1 MTKSNKSNCQSS
13 ATWVKDKK
21 ILVMGL
27 GLLGGGIAATKWLV
41 QHGAKVTVTDLKD
54 KKALANS
61 IKALG
66 KYAKRARFVLGGHDE
81 KDFKNNEI
89 VVVNPAVPKESKFL
103 KIARESGAKLENE
116 ASLFFRF
123 CKNPVIAVT
132 GTRGKTTT
140 VNWIHHL
147 LKKKYPRAVLTGNSS
162 DNPMLK
168 VLDGLDGKSP
178 VIVELSSW
186 HLELLPRSGKSARV
200 AVITNLLPDHL
211 NRYKNLTEYASAKAN
226 IFKDQTKNDFLIL
239 NKNNKWTKFFL
250 KQKPKSQIAFIPFS
264 PPLPLFSHLTS
275 WGEHNL
281 QNSMMAVL
289 AANLSGI
296 SWNLIKK
303 RIKTLPQI
311 KFRQEIIGRD
321 KSLTIVNDT
330 TATSP
335 DGTIAALKRFARD
348 GLELILITGGT
359 DKNLIFNELA
369 KEIKKCVKSEN
380 LFLLEGSA
388 TSKMIGELDKI
399 KYFRAKPPQLFL
411 NFETLLTS
419 ALKRAK
425 IVKGKATLLFSPSS
439 ASFEKFK
446 NEFDRGERFN
456 KFFQKGA

>member
-1 MTKSNKSNCQSS
+1 
-13 ATWVKDKK
+13 
-21 ILVMGL
+21 
-27 GLLGGGIAATKWLV
+27 
-41 QHGAKVTVTDLKD
+41 
-54 KKALANS
+54 
-61 IKALG
+61 
-66 KYAKRARFVLGGHDE
+66 
-81 KDFKNNEI
+81 
-89 VVVNPAVPKESKFL
+89 
-103 KIARESGAKLENE
+103 
-116 ASLFFRF
+116 
-123 CKNPVIAVT
+123 
-132 GTRGKTTT
+132 
-140 VNWIHHL
+140 
-147 LKKKYPRAVLTGNSS
+147 
-162 DNPMLK
+162 
-168 VLDGLDGKSP
+168 
-178 VIVELSSW
+178 
-186 HLELLPRSGKSARV
+186 
-200 AVITNLLPDHL
+200 
-211 NRYKNLTEYASAKAN
+211 
-226 IFKDQTKNDFLIL
+226 
-239 NKNNKWTKFFL
+239 
-250 KQKPKSQIAFIPFS
+250 
-264 PPLPLFSHLTS
+264 
-275 WGEHNL
+275 
-281 QNSMMAVL
+281 
-289 AANLSGI
+289 
-296 SWNLIKK
+296 LIKK